1 MRYTVRYATI
11 RPELTGKWYGEAW
24 TQADTLEIAH
34 FRPESSDHRPQTY
47 ARLLYDEDG
56 LFGIFLVKDR
66 YVRCVHTGYMNAVY
80 KDSCVEFFVQPKLEV
95 RDWRLEI
102 GNPTSSIQHPT
113 SNSDRGYFN
122 FEFNC
127 GGSLLC
133 FYIVDPT
140 REPGGFKDF
149 TPLPEEDG
157 KQVAIYHSTP
167 QIVEPEI
174 TVPTEWLLEFFI
186 PFALLEKYVG
196 PVGHVCDQ
204 EWRANLYKCA
214 DDTSH
219 PHWASWAP
227 IDELNFHL
235 PRCFGAIRFDDRRGR
250 F

>member
-1 MRYTVRYATI
+1 MYYTVRLAHI
-11 RPELTGKWYGEAW
+11 RPDMQGAW
-24 TQADTLEIAH
+24 NGPTWQQADILEIAH
-34 FRPESSDHRPQTY
+34 FRPESSSHRPQTY

-66 YVRCVHTGYMNAVY
+66 YVRCVHTGYLDAVY
-80 KDSCVEFFVQPKLEV
+80 KDSCVEFFVQPKA
-95 RDWRLEI
+95 
-102 GNPTSSIQHPT
+102 
-113 SNSDRGYFN
+113 DRGYFN

-133 FYIVDPT
+133 YYIVDPT
-140 REPGGFKDF
+140 RVAGGFKDF

-157 KQVAIYHSTP
+157 KQVARYHSMP

-174 TVPTEWLLEFFI
+174 IVPTEWILEFFI

-196 PVGHVCDQ
+196 PLGRVCGQ
-204 EWRANLYKCA
+204 QWRANFYKCA
-214 DDTSH
+214 DETSH

-235 PRCFGAIRFDDRRGR
+235 PRCFGTIRFEEQR
-250 F
+250 